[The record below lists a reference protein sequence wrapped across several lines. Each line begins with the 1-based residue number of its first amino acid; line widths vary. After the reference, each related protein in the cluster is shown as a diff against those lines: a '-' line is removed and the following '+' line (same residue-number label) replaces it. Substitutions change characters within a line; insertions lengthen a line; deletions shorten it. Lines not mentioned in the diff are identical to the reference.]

1 MKKIIKL
8 FRFSVIGLLVFCV
21 FAFVGRFVFQFLWG
35 FNILDKNDYN
45 TLYNFWE
52 KGGSFKTFKDITFIV
67 SLIAFPIV
75 WFIASKKLY
84 KFGLGK
90 FLLLPKIIP
99 KKLDFAFLNADA
111 HIRLF
116 HYAEKKIREQA
127 ERHLLPFPFILLH
140 PPVQLV
146 VRLFGLRLPY
156 PLSGGFLL
164 SLLLGLI
171 GKWILAWHNSSIFC
185 KNKANTSHYT
195 HFVV

>member
-21 FAFVGRFVFQFLWG
+21 FALVGRFVFQFLWG

-75 WFIASKKLY
+75 WFVASKKLY

-90 FLLLPKIIP
+90 FLLLPIIAVYRKATKP
-99 KKLDFAFLNADA
+99 KTLEVEHVSIKNIGVKDKTIDE
-111 HIRLF
+111 IIS
-116 HYAEKKIREQA
+116 EKIRNNEN
-127 ERHLLPFPFILLH
+127 
-140 PPVQLV
+140 
-146 VRLFGLRLPY
+146 
-156 PLSGGFLL
+156 GG
-164 SLLLGLI
+164 S
-171 GKWILAWHNSSIFC
+171 
-185 KNKANTSHYT
+185 ANTPLDIRKQISAKIEEN
-195 HFVV
+195 VKQ